1 MMLGHTATTSRRQ
14 KPVRGLVA
22 LVLGAILLMGSGC
35 VYFNTF
41 YHAKQYYGQGEKMRK
56 QARGQSAIGPGKTH
70 YLDAI
75 EKANKVVEEHPDSK
89 YHDDALFMIG
99 MSYFHIQNFTKSE
112 AAFRELLVTH
122 PESKFIEEARLYLAR
137 CRIQLGDERAGFRV
151 FTELAETA
159 RKDEWRAEALYQ
171 RGQFFFDNESY
182 DSAKTEFM
190 RVIDEYPKSERAQ
203 ESRLLAAQSF
213 RKLDQADKAIA
224 LYQPLLEEEDHPDLQ
239 LRAYRGI
246 GEAYYESGRPDSGI
260 AVFESLIDDERF
272 EDSVGVIRLSLARGL
287 ENTGDYEAAWR
298 QYERVAAVLERTPYA
313 AEAYFHMAEIKQ
325 FQEQDLVAA
334 KDLYDKSRAEHT
346 VGDLANLAL
355 TRSANITQLEQF
367 RLELGRG
374 ELRSPAQ
381 INSLGQNAFVY
392 DPNKVPRFER
402 VLPYSI
408 PEARPPYQPR
418 NVVPEDKQHLVQG
431 PEPPTEE
438 ERELMAL
445 LMPDTVRVSETPQGP
460 PTHLAPF
467 FGPPVDS
474 AEVRYNLKRRVLLP
488 QHSWEALF
496 GARDAFGPPSP
507 GYLYDFG
514 TNGLFGP
521 QTPPDS
527 ILAPPPVIATVDDTA
542 AARRRQELEAE
553 RDEKLAQ
560 LEQIGAP
567 ARTQLQLAE
576 LYRFSLNNPDSA
588 LVEYKKMVESYP
600 RSHYAA
606 KALLGA
612 ADVLRDDLGDTAAAE
627 TYLRRILDEYP
638 YTDYA
643 GVSIAR
649 LGLEGTAADTAH
661 PAKVYE
667 EAEDAYLIDN
677 NPREAIRQ
685 LENFTI
691 RFPESR
697 LVPYAEW
704 AIVALREQ
712 YFPAEDSTI
721 YYAYQGIQEELTGTP
736 FGEAASEKLTYT
748 VERPKRKKRYAR
760 SLDSLTL
767 AGADTTGMDPD
778 SVTVGSS
785 LPMAPTPQTLPQ
797 RIKTTGD
804 FLFPE
809 SEIGT
814 FTQEMRVVYK
824 ILINFNGEIEDYEAL
839 SETDSQ
845 AINEAARLAIENTV
859 FNADSIP
866 VDSLNMYYRYD
877 LRIQPPAQER
887 DEFDQFGIDPTDPTK
902 RQN

>member
-1 MMLGHTATTSRRQ
+1 MMSGRTDTNGRVQTRMHR
-14 KPVRGLVA
+14 LVA
-22 LVLGAILLMGSGC
+22 LLLGAILLVGSGC

-41 YHAKQYYGQGEKMRK
+41 YHARQYYGQGEKMRK

-75 EKANKVVEEHPDSK
+75 EKANKVVEKHPDSK

-99 MSYFHIQNFTKSE
+99 MSYFRIQNFTKSE

-122 PESKFIEEARLYLAR
+122 PDSKFIEEARLYLAR

-171 RGQFFFDNESY
+171 RGKFFFDNETY
-182 DSAKTEFM
+182 DSAQIEFS
-190 RVIDEYPKSERAQ
+190 RVIDEYSKSERAQ
-203 ESRLLAAQSF
+203 ESRLLAAQAL
-213 RKLDQADKAIA
+213 RKRDQADKAIA
-224 LYQPLLEEEDHPDLQ
+224 LYQPLLEEEDYPELQ

-260 AVFESLIDDERF
+260 AVFKSLIDDERF
-272 EDSVGVIRLSLARGL
+272 EDSIGVVRLSLARGL
-287 ENTGDYEAAWR
+287 EDIGDYESAWR

-381 INSLGQNAFVY
+381 LSGLGRAAFEF
-392 DPNKVPRFER
+392 DPNNVPRFER
-402 VLPYSI
+402 QLPYSP
-408 PEARPPYQPR
+408 PEARPPYKPR
-418 NVVPEDKQHLVQG
+418 NVVPEDQQHLVQG
-431 PEPPTEE
+431 PEPPSQEE
-438 ERELMAL
+438 LELMAL
-445 LMPDTVRVSETPQGP
+445 LMPDTVRVSDRPQGP

-474 AEVRYNLKRRVLLP
+474 AEMRYNLKRRVLLP
-488 QHSWEALF
+488 PHSWEALF
-496 GARDAFGPPSP
+496 GANDAFGPPSP

-514 TNGLFGP
+514 TNGFFGP
-521 QTPPDS
+521 ETPPDS
-527 ILAPPPVIATVDDTA
+527 ILAPPPIVATVDDTA
-542 AARRRQELEAE
+542 ATRRRQELEAE
-553 RDEKLAQ
+553 RDEKRAQ
-560 LEQIGAP
+560 LEEIGAS
-567 ARTQLQLAE
+567 ASTQLQLAE
-576 LYRFSLNNPDSA
+576 LYRFSLKNPDSA
-588 LVEYKKMVESYP
+588 LVEYENMVESYP
-600 RSHYAA
+600 NSHYAA

-627 TYLRRILDEYP
+627 QYLRRILNEYP

-643 GVSIAR
+643 GVAIAR
-649 LGLEGTAADTAH
+649 LNLEGTAADTAH

-667 EAEDAYLIDN
+667 EAENAYLVDN
-677 NPREAIRQ
+677 NPREAIRR
-685 LENFTI
+685 LEDFTI
-691 RFPESR
+691 QFSDSR

-721 YYAYQGIQEELTGTP
+721 YYAYQDIQEELTGTP
-736 FGEAASEKLTYT
+736 FGDAATEKLTFA
-748 VERPKRKKRYAR
+748 VERPKRKQRRAR

-767 AGADTTGMDPD
+767 AGADTTGADQD
-778 SVTVGSS
+778 SLAFASS
-785 LPMAPTPQTLPQ
+785 LPMAPNPQTLPQ

-814 FTQEMRVVYK
+814 YTQEMRVVYK
-824 ILINFNGEIEDYEAL
+824 ILINFNGEIDDYEVL
-839 SETDSQ
+839 SETESQ
-845 AINEAARLAIENTV
+845 AINEAARLAIENTI

-877 LRIQPPAQER
+877 LRIQPPAEER
-887 DEFDQFGIDPTDPTK
+887 DEFDRFGIDRDPTK
-902 RQN
+902 N